1 LDGPAGDP
9 KEESIG
15 ALFGRLAEDGRDY
28 AKAEIALYR
37 QVARRRMARARG
49 GLIALFVG
57 TVLLLSALTA
67 LIIGLVL
74 WLSGL
79 IGPLLA
85 GLAVA
90 ALLVLV
96 GFILIRVGI
105 AGVKALGG
113 DEEERAA
120 LAGDKAPRS

>member
-1 LDGPAGDP
+1 MAEPEGDP

-15 ALFGRLAEDGRDY
+15 ALFGRLAEDGRAY

-37 QVARRRMARARG
+37 EVARRRLARARA
-49 GLIALFVG
+49 GLIALIAG
-57 TVLLLSALTA
+57 VLLLVSALTA
-67 LIIGLVL
+67 LILGFVL
-74 WLSGL
+74 WLAGL

-90 ALLVLV
+90 AALILIGFVLV
-96 GFILIRVGI
+96 RIGLHGL
-105 AGVKALGG
+105 KALGG

-120 LAGDKAPRS
+120 LARSETPQ